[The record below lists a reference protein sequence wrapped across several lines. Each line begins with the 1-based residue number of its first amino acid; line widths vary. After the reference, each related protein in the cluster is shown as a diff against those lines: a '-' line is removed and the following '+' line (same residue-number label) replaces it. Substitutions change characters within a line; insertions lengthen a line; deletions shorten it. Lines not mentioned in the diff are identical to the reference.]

1 MERMESKEEEEAQSI
16 GSIPESPHSEQE
28 AKSAKSPTPPTS
40 RASKTFEEISEEY
53 DDWDGN
59 IHTYTGRRNRLGGID
74 GGRVYRKSRSKSFSE
89 QPTRKLTGV
98 EGSAKDRAIL
108 SRHMSSE
115 EGSVS
120 PLATSIPSLT
130 NGKPDP
136 DLYKAVNDYYNRH
149 IGGASN
155 DKQYDSLFGAPDY
168 VLKKAAL
175 ETNNN
180 NDNNKPALTTRQFD
194 RSIYWLVH
202 NRRKYG
208 FRHICMLLLV
218 LSYTLLGAAMFFNIE
233 TNHEH
238 KTVAEHK
245 AALDKNVEAIAKQ
258 LMLWQNNTDVLITVE
273 NAEQFVK
280 SAYVSLLKDESLYS
294 ISAYYKSKDPENYK
308 WTFSSALFF
317 SMNLYTT
324 TGYGSIAPESTLGRS
339 CAIWYSLIT
348 IPITLVVIRD
358 LGQWAL
364 VHLTKIYA
372 NFLVR
377 FRRTMGY
384 IEPSEDSMISLPIKF
399 CLLLL
404 AGYLLFAAVFIYF
417 FDQWLGDLQHSGLPF
432 FDSFYFA
439 YISIS
444 TIGLGDIMPN
454 NATFHP
460 IISALFFFGM
470 PVMKVVNRATYV
482 CIENGVF
489 GAFTLLESSI
499 DRFTTKIQPREEQP
513 VRKVSRKLSRC
524 SYCSHEVIDE
534 DRDEAMELL
543 NSLTIRSLATFAR
556 ANADVYGGGFGRV
569 NLRTGDLVQSRT
581 NDGTQSPSTPA

>member
-1 MERMESKEEEEAQSI
+1 MPRSFPALLNRVEVPRVEQSRRGAIVLHVAVGSLLFTQISKNF
-16 GSIPESPHSEQE
+16 
-28 AKSAKSPTPPTS
+28 KSAADNVVNQSCRNEPNTVTLVPT
-40 RASKTFEEISEEY
+40 F
-53 DDWDGN
+53 N
-59 IHTYTGRRNRLGGID
+59 
-74 GGRVYRKSRSKSFSE
+74 
-89 QPTRKLTGV
+89 
-98 EGSAKDRAIL
+98 AK
-108 SRHMSSE
+108 
-115 EGSVS
+115 
-120 PLATSIPSLT
+120 
-130 NGKPDP
+130 
-136 DLYKAVNDYYNRH
+136 
-149 IGGASN
+149 
-155 DKQYDSLFGAPDY
+155 
-168 VLKKAAL
+168 
-175 ETNNN
+175 
-180 NDNNKPALTTRQFD
+180 RQFD

-238 KTVAEHK
+238 KFFQRKKEKYRSSLQVNVIGTAVQDYFEH
-245 AALDKNVEAIAKQ
+245 LLLGE
-258 LMLWQNNTDVLITVE
+258 
-273 NAEQFVK
+273 

-399 CLLLL
+399 C
-404 AGYLLFAAVFIYF
+404 YLLFAAVFIYF

-543 NSLTIRSLATFAR
+543 NGLTIRSLATFAR

-581 NDGTQSPSTPA
+581 NDGTQGPSTPA